1 MLPWPSQEEPPACM
15 DRATFACST
24 AFFRDYSSSSQSTFC
39 LPTGHVDFIDK
50 VESFTY
56 SDFFRDY
63 LIPNHPCV
71 FSAKFTDGWGSRRN
85 WVTWDGKPDFDYLLQ
100 KFGKSRCF

>member
-1 MLPWPSQEEPPACM
+1 M

-24 AFFRDYSSSSQSTFC
+24 AFFRDYNSSSQGAFC
-39 LPTGHVDFIDK
+39 LPGGHVDFIEK

-63 LIPNHPCV
+63 LIPNHPCI
-71 FSAKFTDGWGSRRN
+71 FSAKFTEDWGSRRN
-85 WVTWDGKPDFDYLLQ
+85 WVTWDGKPNFDHLLQ
-100 KFGKSRCF
+100 KFGKSWHF